1 MVYDDSDHGFMGEGF
16 PYFEL
21 ANRLA
26 VNLDERGIE
35 FQHHK
40 SVADTEVPT
49 SLIGDKNVGI

>member
-1 MVYDDSDHGFMGEGF
+1 MGEGF